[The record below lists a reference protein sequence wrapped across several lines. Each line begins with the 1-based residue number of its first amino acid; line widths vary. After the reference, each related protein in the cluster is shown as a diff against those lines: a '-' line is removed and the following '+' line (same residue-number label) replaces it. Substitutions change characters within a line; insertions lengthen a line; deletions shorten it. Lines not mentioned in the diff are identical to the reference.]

1 MPAFELEKARKFVR
15 EYLSTLDDIRWDG
28 LAGVRISNVT
38 IKDVRKYLEK
48 KFGLPRKGLAG
59 NKNEIKQLLKVVL
72 MSEGQG

>member
-1 MPAFELEKARKFVR
+1 M
-15 EYLSTLDDIRWDG
+15 
-28 LAGVRISNVT
+28 RISNAT

-59 NKNEIKQLLKVVL
+59 NKNEIKQILKVVL